1 MHTEPVSDLRPLPTP
16 AVPGASARTV
26 EALQTAIG
34 ALCSERQSLRAAG
47 AGEGEL
53 EQNRL
58 EIARL
63 QQELSHALIGRYSRT
78 AAA

>member
-1 MHTEPVSDLRPLPTP
+1 M
-16 AVPGASARTV
+16 
-26 EALQTAIG
+26 AIG
-34 ALCSERQSLRAAG
+34 ALCAERQSLRAAG

-53 EQNRL
+53 EQNRV

>member
-1 MHTEPVSDLRPLPTP
+1 MHTEPVSAPRPLVSTAAPE
-16 AVPGASARTV
+16 ASARTV
-26 EALQTAIG
+26 EALQAEIG
-34 ALCSERQSLRAAG
+34 VLCSERQRLRAAG
-47 AGEGEL
+47 AEESEL
-53 EQNRL
+53 EPNRL

>member
-1 MHTEPVSDLRPLPTP
+1 MHTGLVSDLRPLSS
-16 AVPGASARTV
+16 AAAHEHSASSV
-26 EALQTAIG
+26 ERLQTRIG
-34 ALCSERQSLRAAG
+34 DLCSERQRLRAAG

-63 QQELSHALIGRYSRT
+63 QQELSRALIGRHLRP